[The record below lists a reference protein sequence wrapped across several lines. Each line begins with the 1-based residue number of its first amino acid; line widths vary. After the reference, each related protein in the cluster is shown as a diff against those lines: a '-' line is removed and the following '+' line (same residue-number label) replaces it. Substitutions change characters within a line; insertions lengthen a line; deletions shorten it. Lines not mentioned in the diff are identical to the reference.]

1 MEYGWFWYHEQ
12 FLWQF
17 YWLVFMKKLFILL
30 SDQLDTDGT
39 KNIDSFSSGLWAAHG
54 VADLL
59 VTNKEL

>member
-1 MEYGWFWYHEQ
+1 
-12 FLWQF
+12 
-17 YWLVFMKKLFILL
+17 MKKLFILL

-39 KNIDSFSSGLWAAHG
+39 KNIDSFSTGLWAAHG